1 MVRRWWLVVGAVVI
15 AFLGLTQAVTAL
27 TSLPATTSIQQPGPI
42 VVIGMPRLTWS
53 DVSPDATPA
62 IWSLA
67 QNGAVGA
74 LTTRAWSD
82 HSCTTDAWLTLSA
95 GYQASNTDGRHCPVT
110 YRPEV
115 VDDQAAPVAEWTNWE
130 IWRTNMAA
138 MNPSASIGMLTDT
151 MAAHGQCIEA
161 SGNAALVGAANF
173 NGVARILI
181 PGKAPCPIQF
191 YSLASINDAA
201 VASLLTELPA
211 QSTIVLAGM
220 GDADGP
226 TSLHVVIVA
235 GPGVPH
241 GMLTSQ
247 STRQAGF
254 LQVADLSALILSRL
268 GPSAPTLTLG
278 RVPTV
283 MPSSP
288 GHAIQV
294 ASDLTQALNIEQP
307 FVSGFF
313 GLFLGSSAALL
324 AIGAL
329 RWAWI
334 RQRAQADRTAHV
346 GLRRWFAW
354 IAAMCASMPAAT
366 FLVGLFPWWRLSHPR
381 AGLCI
386 GVALICL
393 AMAALALLGPWRR
406 LAAGPM
412 TFVATATFVI
422 IAEDV
427 LHGSRLQLIAV
438 MGLQPVYGGRY
449 FGMGNVGAALWVT
462 SALVAAAMFGNYLLR
477 HGHRVLATATIVLI
491 GLTTLVIDSVPW
503 WGNKAGA
510 MLAITPSFAYLALCA
525 SGLRITWR
533 RAAAIGA
540 VTVLLAV
547 AFTVVN
553 TLVPV
558 RDRTHIGNFGAEAG
572 RGDFS
577 GLWAIVRLNWHMLTS
592 NWLNGSVLILIV
604 GIVAYFLRPSLI
616 KRPLDAVLDQ
626 LPLLGAG
633 ISAVMLCWLLA
644 FLAEDS
650 GTGIPPTGLLVLAPL
665 LTLLAA
671 RIPATAR
678 PVLISELEGNDAAVA
693 RHPQETSGA

>member
-15 AFLGLTQAVTAL
+15 AFLALTQAITAL
-27 TSLPATTSIQQPGPI
+27 TSLPATTAIQQPGPI
-42 VVIGMPRLTWS
+42 VVIGIPRLTWG

-67 QNGAVGA
+67 QSGAVGA

-95 GYQASNTDGRHCPVT
+95 GYQASNTDGRHCPLT
-110 YRPEV
+110 YRPDV
-115 VDDQAAPVAEWTNWE
+115 VSDDAAPVAEWTNWE
-130 IWRTNMAA
+130 RWRTNMAA
-138 MNPSASIGMLTDT
+138 MDPPASIGMLADSMT
-151 MAAHGQCIEA
+151 AHGQCIDA
-161 SGNAALVGAANF
+161 SGNAALIGAANF
-173 NGVARILI
+173 DGLARILV
-181 PGKAPCPIQF
+181 PGKTNCPVQF
-191 YSLASINDAA
+191 YSLMSVDDAA
-201 VASLLTELPA
+201 VAGLLTQLPA
-211 QSTIVLAGM
+211 RSTIVLAGM

-226 TSLHVVIVA
+226 TSLHVVIVS
-235 GPGVPH
+235 GPGVQR

-268 GPSAPTLTLG
+268 GKAAPVLTLG

-288 GHAIQV
+288 DHAIQV

-324 AIGAL
+324 AIGVL
-329 RWAWI
+329 RWVWI

-354 IAAMCASMPAAT
+354 TAAMCASMPAAT

-386 GVALICL
+386 GIALICV

-412 TFVATATFVI
+412 TFVATATFVV
-422 IAEDV
+422 IAQDV

-477 HGHRVLATATIVLI
+477 NGHRALSAATIILI
-491 GLTTLVIDSVPW
+491 GLTTLMIDSVPW

-533 RAAAIGA
+533 RALAIGG
-540 VTVLLAV
+540 VTVILAA
-547 AFTVVN
+547 AFTLIN

-558 RDRTHIGNFGAEAG
+558 RDRTHIGNFGAEVA
-572 RGDFS
+572 RGDFN
-577 GLWAIVRLNWHMLTS
+577 GLWDIVRLNWHMLTS
-592 NWLNGSVLILIV
+592 NWLNGSVLILIA
-604 GIVAYFLRPSLI
+604 GIAAYFLRPSLI
-616 KRPLDAVLDQ
+616 QRPLDAVLDE
-626 LPLLGAG
+626 LPLLGPG
-633 ISAVMLCWLLA
+633 ISAVMVCWLLA

-671 RIPATAR
+671 RIPGTAR
-678 PVLISELEGNDAAVA
+678 PVLISELDENLLAAQRNA
-693 RHPQETSGA
+693 E

>member
-1 MVRRWWLVVGAVVI
+1 MVGAVVI
-15 AFLGLTQAVTAL
+15 GFLALTQAVTAL
-27 TSLPATTSIQQPGPI
+27 TSLPATTAIEQPGPI

-53 DVSPDATPA
+53 DVSPDQTPA

-67 QNGAVGA
+67 QSGAVGA

-95 GYQASNTDGRHCPVT
+95 GYQASNTDGHYCPT
-110 YRPEV
+110 SYRLTTDSNGGEPT
-115 VDDQAAPVAEWTNWE
+115 ATWTSWE
-130 IWRTNMAA
+130 IWRSKMAA
-138 MNPSASIGMLTDT
+138 MDPPSPLGMLTDT
-151 MAAHGQCIEA
+151 MTSHGQCVEA
-161 SGNAALVGAANF
+161 SGNPALMGAATSE
-173 NGVARILI
+173 GIARILV
-181 PGKAPCPIQF
+181 PGQATCPVQL
-191 YSLASINDAA
+191 YSLTSVNDAA
-201 VASLLTELPA
+201 VAGLLTQLPA
-211 QSTIVLAGM
+211 RSTVVLAGM

-235 GPGVPH
+235 GPGVRK

-247 STRQAGF
+247 STRQPGF
-254 LQVADLSALILSRL
+254 LQVADISALILSRL
-268 GPSAPTLTLG
+268 GRAAPTLTLG

-283 MPSSP
+283 MPASP
-288 GHAIQV
+288 QHAIQV
-294 ASDLTQALNIEQP
+294 ADDLTQALNIEQP
-307 FVSGFF
+307 FVSSFL

-334 RQRAQADRTAHV
+334 RQRAEIDRSAHV
-346 GLRRWFAW
+346 RLRRWFAW

-386 GVALICL
+386 GIALICL

-422 IAEDV
+422 IAQDV

-462 SALVAAAMFGNYLLR
+462 SALVTAAMFGNYLLR
-477 HGHRVLATATIVLI
+477 HGHRALATATIVLI

-533 RAAAIGA
+533 RAAAIGV
-540 VTVLLAV
+540 VTVLLAA
-547 AFTVVN
+547 AFTLIN

-558 RDRTHIGNFGAEAG
+558 RDRTHIGNFGAEAS

-577 GLWAIVRLNWHMLTS
+577 GLWDIVRLNWQMLTS

-671 RIPATAR
+671 RMPATAR
-678 PVLISELEGNDAAVA
+678 PVLLSELEE
-693 RHPQETSGA
+693 P

>member
-1 MVRRWWLVVGAVVI
+1 MVRRWWLVVGAVVV
-15 AFLGLTQAVTAL
+15 AFVGLTQAVSAL
-27 TSLPATTSIQQPGPI
+27 SSLPATTAIQQPGPI
-42 VVIGMPRLTWS
+42 VVIGVPRLTWG

-67 QNGAVGA
+67 RSGAVAA

-95 GYQASNTDGRHCPVT
+95 GYQASNTDGHHCPSS
-110 YRPEV
+110 YRPVV
-115 VDDQAAPVAEWTNWE
+115 VDATTPLAEWTTWE

-138 MNPSASIGMLTDT
+138 MDPPAPIGMLADT
-151 MAAHGQCIEA
+151 MAAHGQCVAA
-161 SGNAALVGAANF
+161 SGNAALLGAANSK
-173 NGVARILI
+173 GVADILV
-181 PGKAPCPIQF
+181 PGQATCPVQF
-191 YSLASINDAA
+191 YSLTSIDDAA

-226 TSLHVVIVA
+226 TSLHVAIVS
-235 GPGVPH
+235 GPGVPQ

-254 LQVADLSALILSRL
+254 LQVADISALILSRL
-268 GPSAPTLTLG
+268 GKDAPTLTLG

-294 ASDLTQALNIEQP
+294 ATDLTTALNIEQP

-313 GLFLGSSAALL
+313 GLFLGASAALL

-329 RWAWI
+329 RWVWI
-334 RQRAQADRTAHV
+334 RQRAQANRSAHV
-346 GLRRWFAW
+346 RLRRWFAW

-381 AGLCI
+381 AGLCV
-386 GVALICL
+386 GVAVICV

-412 TFVATATFVI
+412 TFVATASFVI

-449 FGMGNVGAALWVT
+449 FGMGNVGAAIWVT
-462 SALVAAAMFGNYLLR
+462 SALVAATMFGNYMLR
-477 HGHRVLATATIVLI
+477 HGHPTLAATTIVLI

-533 RAAAIGA
+533 RVLAIAA
-540 VTVLLAV
+540 VTVLLAAV
-547 AFTVVN
+547 FTLVN
-553 TLVPV
+553 TLMPV
-558 RDRTHIGNFGAEAG
+558 RDRTHIGNFGAEVG

-577 GLWAIVRLNWHMLTS
+577 GLWNIVRLNWRMLTS
-592 NWLNGSVLILIV
+592 SWLNGSVLILII
-604 GIVAYFLRPSLI
+604 GIVVYFLRPSLV

-626 LPLLGAG
+626 LPLLGPG
-633 ISAVMLCWLLA
+633 ISAVMVCWLLA

-650 GTGIPPTGLLVLAPL
+650 GTGVPPTGLLILAPL

-671 RIPATAR
+671 RIPGTAR
-678 PVLISELEGNDAAVA
+678 PVLISELPENEAAPA
-693 RHPQETSGA
+693 RLAP

>member
-1 MVRRWWLVVGAVVI
+1 MVRRWWLVVGAVVV
-15 AFLGLTQAVTAL
+15 AFVAVTQAIGAL
-27 TSLPATTSIQQPGPI
+27 TSLPVTTTIQQPGPI
-42 VVIGMPRLTWS
+42 AVIGMPRLTWG

-67 QNGAVGA
+67 QSGAVGA
-74 LTTRAWSD
+74 LTTRAWAD

-95 GYQASNTDGRHCPVT
+95 GYQANDTNGIDCPVT
-110 YRPEV
+110 YRPEIIT
-115 VDDQAAPVAEWTNWE
+115 DGGTSQPLAAWTNWA
-130 IWRTNMAA
+130 IWQTNMAA
-138 MNPSASIGMLTDT
+138 MDPPARIGMLADT
-151 MAAHGQCIEA
+151 MEAHGQCIEA
-161 SGNAALVGAANF
+161 AGNAALVGAATSA
-173 NGVARILI
+173 GVARILV
-181 PGKAPCPIQF
+181 PGQRPCPIVF
-191 YSLASINDAA
+191 YSLTSIDDAA
-201 VASLLTELPA
+201 VASLLTQIPPRA
-211 QSTIVLAGM
+211 TIVLVGM

-226 TSLHVVIVA
+226 TSLHTVIVS
-235 GPGVPH
+235 GPGVRH

-247 STRQAGF
+247 STRQPGF

-268 GPSAPTLTLG
+268 GGQAPILTLG

-288 GHAIQV
+288 AHAIQV
-294 ASDLTQALNIEQP
+294 ATDLTQALNLEQP

-324 AIGAL
+324 AIGGL

-334 RQRAQADRTAHV
+334 RRRAQVDRTGHA

-354 IAAMCASMPAAT
+354 IGALCASMPAAT
-366 FLVGLFPWWRLSHPR
+366 FLVGLFPWWRMSHPR
-381 AGLCI
+381 ASLCI

-393 AMAALALLGPWRR
+393 AIATLALLGPWRR

-412 TFVATATFVI
+412 TFVATATFVV

-462 SALVAAAMFGNYLLR
+462 SALITAAMFGNYLVR
-477 HGHRVLATATIVLI
+477 HGHRLLAVATIVLI

-533 RAAAIGA
+533 RAAAIGG
-540 VTVLLAV
+540 VTILLAA
-547 AFTVVN
+547 AFTIVN
-553 TLVPV
+553 SLVPV
-558 RDRTHIGNFGAEAG
+558 RDRTHIGNFGVEAAG
-572 RGDFS
+572 GDFS
-577 GLWAIVRLNWHMLTS
+577 GLWNIVRLNWHMLTS

-626 LPLLGAG
+626 LPLLGPG

-678 PVLISELEGNDAAVA
+678 PHPVGESE
-693 RHPQETSGA
+693 S

>member
-1 MVRRWWLVVGAVVI
+1 MSAVVI
-15 AFLGLTQAVTAL
+15 AFLGLTLAISALTAL
-27 TSLPATTSIQQPGPI
+27 PKSTVIQQPGPI
-42 VVIGMPRLTWS
+42 VVIGMPRLTWD
-53 DVSPDATPA
+53 DVSPDGTPA

-67 QNGAVGA
+67 QSGAVGA

-95 GYQASNTDGRHCPVT
+95 GFQAANTDGHYCPIK
-110 YRPEV
+110 Y
-115 VDDQAAPVAEWTNWE
+115 APQFIPQDEGQLARWPNWDS
-130 IWRTNMAA
+130 WRTYAE
-138 MNPSASIGMLTDT
+138 ASDPPAHIGMLDDT
-151 MAAHGQCIEA
+151 MTAHGQCIEA
-161 SGNAALVGAANF
+161 SGNAAYIGAADGE
-173 NGVARILI
+173 GVARVFAE
-181 PGKAPCPIQF
+181 GNSTCPVQF
-191 YSLASINDAA
+191 YSLPSIDDAA
-201 VASLLTELPA
+201 VASLLSVLPTNA
-211 QSTIVLAGM
+211 TIVLAGM

-235 GPGVPH
+235 GPGVRQ
-241 GMLTSQ
+241 GMLTSP

-254 LQVADLSALILSRL
+254 LQVADISALILSRL
-268 GPSAPTLTLG
+268 GPAAPTLTLG

-283 MPSSP
+283 MPTSP
-288 GHAIQV
+288 SHAIQV
-294 ASDLTQALNIEQP
+294 ASDLTRALNIEQP
-307 FVSGFF
+307 FVTGFF

-324 AIGAL
+324 AIGVL
-329 RWAWI
+329 RWVWI
-334 RQRAQADRTAHV
+334 RQRAQLDRTAHV

-381 AGLCI
+381 AGLCVGI
-386 GVALICL
+386 ALICL
-393 AMAALALLGPWRR
+393 GMAALALLGPWRR

-412 TFVATATFVI
+412 TFVATATFVV
-422 IAEDV
+422 IAQDV

-462 SALVAAAMFGNYLLR
+462 SALITAAMFGNYLVR
-477 HGHRVLATATIVLI
+477 HGHRRLAAATIVLI

-525 SGLRITWR
+525 IGLRMTWR

-540 VTVLLAV
+540 VTVVLALV
-547 AFTVVN
+547 FTVVN

-558 RDRTHIGNFGAEAG
+558 RDRTHIGNFGARAS

-577 GLWAIVRLNWHMLTS
+577 GLWDIVRLNSHMLTS

-604 GIVAYFLRPSLI
+604 GIVAYFLQPSLI
-616 KRPLDAVLDQ
+616 KRPLDAVLVQ

-633 ISAVMLCWLLA
+633 ISAVMLCWLIA

-678 PVLISELEGNDAAVA
+678 PVLISEL
-693 RHPQETSGA
+693 QEPAQ

>member
-1 MVRRWWLVVGAVVI
+1 MVRRWWLVVGAVVL
-15 AFLGLTQAVTAL
+15 AFITLTLGIGAL
-27 TSLPATTSIQQPGPI
+27 TSLPPTTAIAQPGPI
-42 VVIGMPRLTWS
+42 VVIGMPRLTWG

-67 QNGAVGA
+67 QSGAVGA
-74 LTTRAWSD
+74 LTTRAWAD

-95 GYQASNTDGRHCPVT
+95 GYQASNTNGVYCPVK
-110 YRPEV
+110 YRPV
-115 VDDQAAPVAEWTNWE
+115 ILSDSDVDQPLAAWTNWPV
-130 IWRTNMAA
+130 WKARMAA
-138 MNPSASIGMLTDT
+138 MDPPAHIGTLADT
-151 MAAHGQCIEA
+151 MEAHGQCVEA
-161 SGNAALVGAANF
+161 AGNAALIGAASSS
-173 NGVARILI
+173 GVARILV
-181 PGKAPCPIQF
+181 PGSRPCPIVF
-191 YSLASINDAA
+191 YSLTSIDDAA
-201 VASLLTELPA
+201 VAGLLTQLPA
-211 QSTIVLAGM
+211 RATIVLAGM

-226 TSLHVVIVA
+226 TSLHTVIIS

-247 STRQAGF
+247 STRQPGF

-268 GPSAPTLTLG
+268 GNRAPILTLG

-288 GHAIQV
+288 SHAIAV
-294 ASDLTQALNIEQP
+294 ASDLTQALNLEQP

-324 AIGAL
+324 AIGGL

-334 RQRAQADRTAHV
+334 RQRGQADRTGHTW
-346 GLRRWFAW
+346 LRRWFAL
-354 IAAMCASMPAAT
+354 IGALCASMPAAT
-366 FLVGLFPWWRLSHPR
+366 FLVGLFPWWRMSHPR
-381 AGLCI
+381 ASLCI
-386 GVALICL
+386 GIALLCFAI
-393 AMAALALLGPWRR
+393 AALALLGPWRR

-412 TFVATATFVI
+412 TFVATATFLV

-462 SALVAAAMFGNYLLR
+462 SALVMAAMFGNYLLR
-477 HGHRVLATATIVLI
+477 HGHRMLAVATIVLI
-491 GLTTLVIDSVPW
+491 GLTTLVINSVPW

-510 MLAITPSFAYLALCA
+510 MLAITPSFAYLAICA
-525 SGLRITWR
+525 SGLRMTWR
-533 RAAAIGA
+533 RAGAIA
-540 VTVLLAV
+540 LITVSLALL
-547 AFTVVN
+547 FTIVN

-558 RDRTHIGNFGAEAG
+558 RDRTHIGNFGAEAA
-572 RGDFS
+572 RGDFN
-577 GLWAIVRLNWHMLTS
+577 GLWDIVRLNWRMLTS

-604 GIVAYFLRPSLI
+604 GIAAYFLRPSLI

-626 LPLLGAG
+626 LPLLGPG

-678 PVLISELEGNDAAVA
+678 PHPVGEGA
-693 RHPQETSGA
+693 T

>member
-1 MVRRWWLVVGAVVI
+1 MVRRWWLVVGAVVV
-15 AFLGLTQAVTAL
+15 AFLGLTQGISAL
-27 TSLPATTSIQQPGPI
+27 TSLPATTAIQQPGPI
-42 VVIGMPRLTWS
+42 VVIGMPRLAWS
-53 DVSPDATPA
+53 DVTPDLTPA

-67 QNGAVGA
+67 QSGAVGA

-95 GYQASNTDGRHCPVT
+95 GYQASNTDGRNCPVT
-110 YRPEV
+110 YRPEIT
-115 VDDQAAPVAEWTNWE
+115 DDEPATLASWTNWE
-130 IWRTNMAA
+130 IWRTNMGTMDPPAR
-138 MNPSASIGMLTDT
+138 IGMLADT
-151 MAAHGQCIEA
+151 MTAHGQCIEA
-161 SGNAALVGAANF
+161 SGDAALVGAANF
-173 NGVARILI
+173 NGVARIVI
-181 PGKAPCPIQF
+181 PGNTQCPIEF
-191 YSLASINDAA
+191 YSLPSINDAA
-201 VASLLTELPA
+201 IAGLLAQLPPTA
-211 QSTIVLAGM
+211 TIVLAGM

-226 TSLHVVIVA
+226 TTLHTVIVS

-247 STRQAGF
+247 STRQPGF

-268 GPSAPTLTLG
+268 GTSAPTLTLG

-283 MPSSP
+283 MQTSPS
-288 GHAIQV
+288 HAIQV
-294 ASDLTQALNIEQP
+294 ATDLTQALNSEQR
-307 FVSGFF
+307 FVTGFF

-334 RQRAQADRTAHV
+334 QRRGDVDRTGHS

-354 IAAMCASMPAAT
+354 IGAMCASMPAAT
-366 FLVGLFPWWRLSHPR
+366 FLVGLFPWWRMSHPR
-381 AGLCI
+381 AALCI
-386 GVALICL
+386 GIALICV

-412 TFVATATFVI
+412 TFVATATFIVI
-422 IAEDV
+422 AQDV

-477 HGHRVLATATIVLI
+477 HGHAVLASTTIVLI
-491 GLTTLVIDSVPW
+491 GLTALVIDSVPW

-525 SGLRITWR
+525 SGLKITWR
-533 RAAAIGA
+533 RAAAIGV
-540 VTVLLAV
+540 VTVVLAA
-547 AFTVVN
+547 AFTLIN

-558 RDRTHIGNFGAEAG
+558 KDRTHIGNFGAEAG

-577 GLWAIVRLNWHMLTS
+577 GLWRIVQLNWHMLTS

-604 GIVAYFLRPSLI
+604 GIAAYFLRPSLI

-671 RIPATAR
+671 RMPSTAR
-678 PVLISELEGNDAAVA
+678 PA
-693 RHPQETSGA
+693 RPPH

>member
-1 MVRRWWLVVGAVVI
+1 MGAVVI
-15 AFLGLTQAVTAL
+15 GFVALTQMISAISSPPPTVG
-27 TSLPATTSIQQPGPI
+27 IQQPGPL
-42 VVIGMPRLTWS
+42 VVIGIPRLAWG

-67 QNGAVGA
+67 QSGAVGA
-74 LTTRAWSD
+74 LTTRAWAD

-95 GYQASNTDGRHCPVT
+95 GYQASNTNGVDCPLT
-110 YRPEV
+110 YRPNIISGTETG
-115 VDDQAAPVAEWTNWE
+115 QPLAAWTNWG
-130 IWRTNMAA
+130 IWHARMAA
-138 MNPSASIGMLTDT
+138 MEPPAHIGMLADT
-151 MAAHGQCIEA
+151 MAAHGQCVA
-161 SGNAALVGAANF
+161 AAGNAALIGAATSI
-173 NGVARILI
+173 GVARLLV
-181 PGKAPCPIQF
+181 PGQPACPIQF
-191 YSLASINDAA
+191 YSLTSIDDAA
-201 VASLLTELPA
+201 VAALLTQLPTDA
-211 QSTIVLAGM
+211 TIVVAGM

-226 TSLHVVIVA
+226 TSLHTVIVS

-247 STRQAGF
+247 STRQPGF
-254 LQVADLSALILSRL
+254 LQVADLSALILTRL
-268 GPSAPTLTLG
+268 GREAPALVLG

-288 GHAIQV
+288 THAIQV
-294 ASDLTQALNIEQP
+294 ATDLTQALNLEQP
-307 FVSGFF
+307 FVGGFF

-329 RWAWI
+329 RWTWI
-334 RQRAQADRTAHV
+334 RRRGEVDRTGHA

-354 IAAMCASMPAAT
+354 IGALCASMPAAT
-366 FLVGLFPWWRLSHPR
+366 FLVGLFPWWRMSHPR
-381 AGLCI
+381 ASLCI
-386 GVALICL
+386 GVGVICL
-393 AMAALALLGPWRR
+393 AIAALALLGPWRR

-412 TFVATATFVI
+412 TFVATATFVV

-462 SALVAAAMFGNYLLR
+462 SALVTAAMFGNYLLR
-477 HGHRVLATATIVLI
+477 HGHRLLAAATIVMI

-510 MLAITPSFAYLALCA
+510 MLAITPSFAYLAVCA
-525 SGLRITWR
+525 SGLRMTWR
-533 RAAAIGA
+533 RAAVIGGI
-540 VTVLLAV
+540 TVLLA
-547 AFTVVN
+547 ALFTLVN
-553 TLVPV
+553 SLVPV
-558 RDRTHIGNFGAEAG
+558 RDRTHIGNFGVKAA

-592 NWLNGSVLILIV
+592 NWLNGSVLILIA

-616 KRPLDAVLDQ
+616 KRPLDAVLDR
-626 LPLLGAG
+626 LPLLGPG

-678 PVLISELEGNDAAVA
+678 PHPIAQSEQPYAEAERPL
-693 RHPQETSGA
+693 